1 MTLPKLQMTL
11 VSPSKVGLAIRST
24 SAIAHGKWKIT
35 TPAYYT
41 NTVWVQEFERD
52 DIKPTPFFTKL
63 CALFKPSYVVFL
75 GRD

>member
-11 VSPSKVGLAIRST
+11 VSPTKVGLAIRST
-24 SAIAHGKWKIT
+24 NAIAHGKWKII

-41 NTVWVQEFERD
+41 NTVWVQEFERA
-52 DIKPTPFFTKL
+52 DIKPASFFTKL
-63 CALFKPSYVVFL
+63 RALFKPVCVLYI

>member
-11 VSPSKVGLAIRST
+11 VSPTKVGLAIRST

-41 NTVWVQEFERD
+41 NTVWVQEFE
-52 DIKPTPFFTKL
+52 
-63 CALFKPSYVVFL
+63 
-75 GRD
+75 